1 MQDDILTLATAAPV
15 ITALVAVIGGAAPA
29 LPRRLYPAVAVA
41 LGIAWALAVESA
53 NGDLGW
59 HALVEG
65 VVVGLTASGLYSGAV
80 KPLGETARRS

>member
-1 MQDDILTLATAAPV
+1 LPSSEAPRPRFH
-15 ITALVAVIGGAAPA
+15 AVCI
-29 LPRRLYPAVAVA
+29 PAVAVA